1 MIIGVDAV
9 GGDHYPS
16 NPIQGGLMALQKDP
30 QLHVLFFGPEEMVQ
44 SELEKQKPSYEGVSE
59 RVHVQHAPQIVDMED
74 SPSQAIKTKTASSI
88 AIGLGAHKK
97 GHCHAFVSAG
107 NTGALLAASTLILG
121 KLEGVLRP
129 TIGSVYPTL
138 KGFRLLLDVG
148 ASLELRPEHYVQF
161 AKMGTI
167 YARELMKIDSPTVG
181 LLNVGEEEEKGTD
194 LLREAYKLLSQ
205 HANFVGNIEG
215 RDIFPAKADVFVCDG
230 YVGNLLLK
238 FGESIPEALTGLI
251 GRAMKEKNLAPETQA
266 TIAGVLRGAFNM
278 FNYENVGGVPFLGV
292 NGVSMVGHGGS
303 TPLAIQ
309 NMILNAAE
317 CVRQDLNAKIVSSLT
332 HT

>member
-9 GGDHYPS
+9 GGDHYPA
-16 NPIQGGLMALQKDP
+16 NPILGGLMALQKDP
-30 QLHVLFFGPEEMVQ
+30 KLSVLFFGPEEIVNNELGLHAETY
-44 SELEKQKPSYEGVSE
+44 SEVMS
-59 RVHVQHAPQIVDMED
+59 RVHVQDAPEIVDMED
-74 SPSQAIKTKTASSI
+74 SPSHAIKTKTRSSI
-88 AIGLGAHKK
+88 SIGLSAHKQ

-121 KLEGVLRP
+121 KLQGVLRP

-161 AKMGTI
+161 AKMGTV
-167 YARELMKIDSPTVG
+167 YARELMKVDSPNIG
-181 LLNVGEEEEKGTD
+181 LLNVGEEEEKGTE
-194 LLREAYKLLSQ
+194 LLKEVHSLLSQ
-205 HANFVGNIEG
+205 LPNFVGNIEG

-230 YVGNLLLK
+230 FVGNLLLK
-238 FGESIPEALTGLI
+238 LGESIPDALSVLVGK
-251 GRAMKEKNLAPETQA
+251 AMQKQEMPKETQA
-266 TIAGVLRGAFNM
+266 AIVGVLKAALSG

-303 TPLAIQ
+303 SPLAIQ

-317 CVRQDLNAKIVSSLT
+317 CVRQDLNAKIVTSLSA
-332 HT
+332 H